1 MAHRRLVGFPFL
13 LATLFASIVGGST
26 AVAQD
31 QASDRV
37 RAQLDRYLQNVG
49 NDEGKAAVAALLRA
63 IDGDYAAV
71 FAVWRGFDR
80 ERQQRERECLGH
92 LLQIPAIESAA
103 AIVTGSRD
111 RCETLQGGVIDHHDL
126 LLHLADAEVLR
137 VDPAIADD
145 LRRGLVPILSGTH
158 EDHWLA
164 QQLANNLRAVDGPRV
179 WLFAKVRRLTTEGGG
194 GGPGRTI
201 ELREWI
207 SLPAGAA
214 ACVRELLRD

>member
-1 MAHRRLVGFPFL
+1 MAPRRLVASPFL
-13 LATLFASIVGGST
+13 PAVLFASMVT
-26 AVAQD
+26 ASAGVAQD
-31 QASDRV
+31 EVGDRV

-49 NDEGKAAVAALLRA
+49 NDEGRAAVTALLRA

-92 LLQIPAIESAA
+92 LLQIPTIQSAA
-103 AIVTGSRD
+103 AIVVGSRE

-137 VDPAIADD
+137 TDRAIADD
-145 LRRGLVPILSGTH
+145 LRRGVVPILSGTH

-207 SLPAGAA
+207 SLPADSA
-214 ACVRELLRD
+214 ACVRELLRG